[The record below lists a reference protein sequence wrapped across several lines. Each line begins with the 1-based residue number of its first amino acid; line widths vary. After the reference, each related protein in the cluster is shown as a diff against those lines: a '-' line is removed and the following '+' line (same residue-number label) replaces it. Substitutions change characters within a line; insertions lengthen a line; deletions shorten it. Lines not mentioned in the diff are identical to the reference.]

1 MWIAGIVQGTQV
13 HTVQALFGSLQP
25 VLGEAAKLLDVAHN
39 YSLIVELV
47 LELLSACARQML
59 VFLSQADASRL
70 YQVNQLFADLN
81 RCFFSS
87 DVRFGIFF
95 VLYSTHLHFYMDRL
109 PSIEMISN
117 QLN

>member
-81 RCFFSS
+81 RCFLAVMFVSE
-87 DVRFGIFF
+87 FF
-95 VLYSTHLHFYMDRL
+95 LFCIPPTSTFIWIDC
-109 PSIEMISN
+109 
-117 QLN
+117 QA